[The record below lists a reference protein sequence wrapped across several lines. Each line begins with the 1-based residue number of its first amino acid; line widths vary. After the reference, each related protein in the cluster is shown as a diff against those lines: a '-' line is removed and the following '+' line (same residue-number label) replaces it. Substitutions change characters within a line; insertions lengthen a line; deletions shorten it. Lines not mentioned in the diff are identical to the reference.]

1 MTRQC
6 SSCGGFCRKSGCERE
21 NTQPDDLLDLLA
33 SIKSKQQRIDELE
46 SQMQGLSNE
55 INDFQN
61 TIEKQ
66 RHVMN
71 RAISAWDSTTLQKNG
86 DGRLW
91 QCMEELRAESHNAE
105 VSGEP
110 MRSVGEI
117 VREYRSREI
126 EGGAADAT
134 TRLLLEAT
142 EEIERLRGCLRA
154 QEDRDGRMG
163 THGEGCYAWGRGHYE
178 CALREIER
186 VESDSGTKTS
196 STIPK

>member
-46 SQMQGLSNE
+46 SQMQGLSTE

-91 QCMEELRAESHNAE
+91 QCMEELRAESHNSHMLNIT
-105 VSGEP
+105 VTPLFSQSRSLHEP
-110 MRSVGEI
+110 
-117 VREYRSREI
+117 
-126 EGGAADAT
+126 
-134 TRLLLEAT
+134 L
-142 EEIERLRGCLRA
+142 
-154 QEDRDGRMG
+154 
-163 THGEGCYAWGRGHYE
+163 
-178 CALREIER
+178 
-186 VESDSGTKTS
+186 
-196 STIPK
+196 

>member
-1 MTRQC
+1 ME
-6 SSCGGFCRKSGCERE
+6 KKICEIIDAA
-21 NTQPDDLLDLLA
+21 DDA
-33 SIKSKQQRIDELE
+33 CELME
-46 SQMQGLSNE
+46 LFGMHNE
-55 INDFQN
+55 H
-61 TIEKQ
+61 EY
-66 RHVMN
+66 V
-71 RAISAWDSTTLQKNG
+71 
-86 DGRLW
+86 RLK
-91 QCMEELRAESHNAE
+91 H
-105 VSGEP
+105 
-110 MRSVGEI
+110 I

>member
-6 SSCGGFCRKSGCERE
+6 PSCGGFCKKSGCERE
-21 NTQPDDLLDLLA
+21 NAPIITSSDVIAGLQMALSQA
-33 SIKSKQQRIDELE
+33 EAMIERQQ
-46 SQMQGLSNE
+46 
-55 INDFQN
+55 
-61 TIEKQ
+61 
-66 RHVMN
+66 HVMQ
-71 RAISAWDSTTLQKNG
+71 RAMAAWDTATHQKSG

-196 STIPK
+196 PTIPK